1 MYFSKDVSVYI
12 NSIKIILTCGEC
24 LHREHLHSLEN
35 ILQMRTTGQLV
46 TATIRETIKFTIY
59 LQTVPKFIDRQKSID
74 FRISVPLSITFA
86 LIPRRLWIWMYNV

>member
-1 MYFSKDVSVYI
+1 MFQYYI

-59 LQTVPKFIDRQKSID
+59 LQTVPKFIYRPTKVDRFSYQRAVKYYLCINTTATLPAFSCK
-74 FRISVPLSITFA
+74 
-86 LIPRRLWIWMYNV
+86 